1 MNAIKKVMVTG
12 GAGKAGRWVI
22 AELREHG
29 YEVTN
34 VDRRPSSEVHTFQ
47 ADLCDLG
54 QVYGMVEGKG
64 AVVHLAA
71 IPWPGEHPPEVVFRN
86 NVMSTFNVLQA
97 SLALGVTKVVLAGS
111 EAALGFPFAFQPIT
125 PQYLPI
131 DEGHPLLAQDAYG
144 CSKIVLEEMGRC
156 FARRDPRMSII
167 SLSFSYIIPPQD
179 YAAELRQAWSDTA
192 NNSFNLWSYVDAH
205 DVARACRVA
214 VELARPGFDAFYIAA
229 PDTLMREPTPDLVA
243 RHFPGVER
251 VAEDFGGRM
260 SALDGRHAREAL
272 GFTPEYTWEQVTAGE
287 GQP

>member
-86 NVMSTFNVLQA
+86 NVMSTFN
-97 SLALGVTKVVLAGS
+97 GS
-111 EAALGFPFAFQPIT
+111 
-125 PQYLPI
+125 
-131 DEGHPLLAQDAYG
+131 
-144 CSKIVLEEMGRC
+144 
-156 FARRDPRMSII
+156 RRRWRWVSRRSCWP
-167 SLSFSYIIPPQD
+167 
-179 YAAELRQAWSDTA
+179 A
-192 NNSFNLWSYVDAH
+192 
-205 DVARACRVA
+205 
-214 VELARPGFDAFYIAA
+214 
-229 PDTLMREPTPDLVA
+229 
-243 RHFPGVER
+243 
-251 VAEDFGGRM
+251 
-260 SALDGRHAREAL
+260 
-272 GFTPEYTWEQVTAGE
+272 
-287 GQP
+287 